1 MGCCICCLS
10 KDEYDAVIIVRK
22 NKGQQPKQIVN
33 ESVIDDRATKKG
45 VIDLEA

>member
-1 MGCCICCLS
+1 MGCCLCCPS
-10 KDEYDAVIIVRK
+10 KEEYEAAMIARK
-22 NKGQQPKQIVN
+22 NKGQQPKKILN